1 MGALI
6 CLPWPQTAE
15 RILVFRVG
23 METERT
29 RAAAGQGDEPEP
41 AAEPHDPLQPLGQYA
56 IPYIAVHTAAG
67 VPRPLPEG
75 WIILPRAKAPPP
87 TMPKQPPPFAPPG
100 VMV

>member
-1 MGALI
+1 MGAVI

-29 RAAAGQGDEPEP
+29 RPAAGQEDEPEP
-41 AAEPHDPLQPLGQYA
+41 AAEPHVPLQPLPQHEL
-56 IPYIAVHTAAG
+56 PYVAVHMAAG
-67 VPRPLPEG
+67 VPTPLPAG
-75 WIILPRAKAPPP
+75 WIILPRAKAPAPRL
-87 TMPKQPPPFAPPG
+87 PKQPPPIAPPG